1 MAVFYTS
8 NVNHVSRATR
18 ATARAPVQVQGA
30 GRTLCISHCKLTLY
44 VIRVSLPQSKLTLLV
59 KLVCV
64 SITITAAITIS
75 LVSVSG
81 LVRHPL

>member
-18 ATARAPVQVQGA
+18 ATARVQVQGA